1 MRAFIFSLFS
11 LCICLGLS
19 SCTEVSE
26 VKEEAKQVP
35 LKREEIMFSYAPV
48 VKKVAPA
55 VVNIFAFHHAKTGIV
70 NSPFMEDP
78 FFKQFFEYLHP
89 GEDRDQSSLGSGV
102 LISKDGLI
110 LTNYHVIQNA
120 DVIRVVLSNKQE
132 YVAKLIVMDKKTD
145 LAVLK
150 IEGKS
155 DFPFLTVTAQ
165 ENLEVGDVV
174 LAIGNPFGVGQTV
187 TTGIISAL
195 ARSQEGINDY
205 RSFIQTDAAINPGN
219 SGGPLVTTDG
229 TLVGINTAIY
239 SKTGGSM
246 GISFAIPTSLA
257 IPVIKSAE
265 SGGNV
270 LRPWMGLEVIPVD
283 NKIAH
288 ALGLPH
294 PYGAFVKSVYPGG
307 PADEAGIKAGDFIA
321 AFDGKKI
328 EDDAALDYQIAISP
342 VGKTSEFTIVR
353 KGKEKKIA
361 ITLKAPLEEK
371 TSEALLI
378 QGQNP
383 LRGASLQNI
392 SPALALEFGLDPMER
407 SVIVTNVVTKEPA
420 AQLGIR
426 PGDIL
431 ESVNDKK
438 ITSKEQVVAILEKP
452 ASSWV
457 FKLRRGDQILDLQVA
472 TQ

>member
-1 MRAFIFSLFS
+1 MRALLFSLCS
-11 LCICLGLS
+11 LCICLGLFA
-19 SCTEVSE
+19 CKEVSE
-26 VKEEAKQVP
+26 VKDQAKQVP

-55 VVNIFAFHHAKTGIV
+55 VVNIYAFHHAKAGISK
-70 NSPFMEDP
+70 SPFMEDP

-120 DVIRVVLSNKQE
+120 DVIRIVLSNKRE
-132 YVAKLIVMDKKTD
+132 YVAKLIVTDKKTD

-150 IEGKS
+150 VEGKE
-155 DFPFLTVTAQ
+155 DFPFLTVTSQ
-165 ENLEVGDVV
+165 ENLEVGDIV

-229 TLVGINTAIY
+229 VLVGINTAIY

-257 IPVIKSAE
+257 LPVIKSAE

-270 LRPWMGLEVIPVD
+270 TRPWMGIEVIPVD

-288 ALGLPH
+288 DLGLSH

-321 AFDGKKI
+321 AFDGRKI

-342 VGKTSEFTIVR
+342 VGKTSEFTIIR
-353 KGKEKKIA
+353 KRKEKKIS

-371 TSEALLI
+371 GSDALLI

-392 SPALALEFGLDPMER
+392 SPALALELGLNPMEQG
-407 SVIVTNVVTKEPA
+407 VIVTTVATEEPA
-420 AQLGIR
+420 AQLGIM

-431 ESVNDKK
+431 ESVNNKK
-438 ITSKEQVVAILEKP
+438 IKTKEQAMTILEQA

-457 FKLRRGDQILDLQVA
+457 LKLRRGDRVIDFQVA
-472 TQ
+472 TK